1 MSLSLARN
9 NVSYTVRLRTPQ
21 GRRVGFFN
29 GLWGGE
35 MPTGM
40 FVTEARW
47 SNMPPVATLFEK
59 VTQAQ
64 QFRKDLLNLHLS
76 EIRHKRKHLTEQ
88 EDVLSRMT
96 PANDYYANLLQYTID
111 LEKELAEAIEMVP
124 YIENAEIVRIVVETA

>member
-1 MSLSLARN
+1 MSMSLARN

-21 GRRVGFFN
+21 GKRVGFFN

-40 FVTEARW
+40 YVTEAKW
-47 SNMPPVATLFEK
+47 SNMPPAATLFEK

-76 EIRHKRKHLTEQ
+76 EIRHNRKYLTEQ
-88 EDVLSRMT
+88 QDILSRMS
-96 PANDYYANLLQYTID
+96 PADDSYAGLLEYTVGV
-111 LEKELAEAIEMVP
+111 EKELAAAIEMVP